1 MAVNIVKTVEAQ
13 KSNVVLPVSIQPTA
27 WRVEIDEFLADT
39 KMTNLFL
46 LALEKMQKDGLGMLD
61 AKELETKEA
70 GLGPLQAKD
79 KVNWW
84 TFYNLSGR
92 FTVAMLYTQNLD
104 SGRHS
109 QQPPRGLERRHNQDA
124 NRV

>member
-1 MAVNIVKTVEAQ
+1 MAAKIAKTMEAQ
-13 KSNVVLPVSIQPTA
+13 KDNIVFPVSIQPTA
-27 WRVEIDEFLADT
+27 WRLEIDEFLADT

-61 AKELETKEA
+61 AKELEMKKA
-70 GLGPLQAKD
+70 GLGPLEDKE

-92 FTVAMLYTQNLD
+92 STVSRLCTQSLN

-109 QQPPRGLERRHNQDA
+109 
-124 NRV
+124 

>member
-1 MAVNIVKTVEAQ
+1 MAASTVKTMEAQ
-13 KSNVVLPVSIQPTA
+13 KENHILPVSIQPTA

-61 AKELETKEA
+61 ARELEMKQA
-70 GLGPLQAKD
+70 SHGPLEDKD

-92 FTVAMLYTQNLD
+92 ITVSRL
-104 SGRHS
+104 
-109 QQPPRGLERRHNQDA
+109 
-124 NRV
+124 

>member
-1 MAVNIVKTVEAQ
+1 MAVNIAKTIVAQ
-13 KSNVVLPVSIQPTA
+13 KDNIVLPVSIRPAA

-61 AKELETKEA
+61 AKDLEMKQQA
-70 GLGPLQAKD
+70 HGPLEDKD

-92 FTVAMLYTQNLD
+92 FSVSRLCTQNSN
-104 SGRHS
+104 SGRH
-109 QQPPRGLERRHNQDA
+109 L
-124 NRV
+124 

>member
-1 MAVNIVKTVEAQ
+1 MAVNIAKTIVAQ
-13 KSNVVLPVSIQPTA
+13 KDNLVLPVSTHPAA
-27 WRVEIDEFLADT
+27 WRVEIDEFLSDT

-61 AKELETKEA
+61 AK
-70 GLGPLQAKD
+70 D

-84 TFYNLSGR
+84 TFYNLSGKLTAS
-92 FTVAMLYTQNLD
+92 FSYAQNLT
-104 SGRHS
+104 SGRNTRPS
-109 QQPPRGLERRHNQDA
+109 CRELGWYQRQTA